1 MLDETHVE
9 LLRQARDSLDA
20 YLFADMAPSYD
31 RVLELCKRIDELLP
45 EGDSLFPKASRGS
58 SAVRS

>member
-45 EGDSLFPKASRGS
+45 EGDSLFPKASRG
-58 SAVRS
+58 